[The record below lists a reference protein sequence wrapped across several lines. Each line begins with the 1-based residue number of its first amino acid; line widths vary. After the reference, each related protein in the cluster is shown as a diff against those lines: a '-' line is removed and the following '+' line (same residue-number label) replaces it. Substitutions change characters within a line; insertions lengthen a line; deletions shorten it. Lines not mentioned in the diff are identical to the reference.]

1 MKPILYI
8 SFLLIIL
15 LGFPSCSTFKLRHS
29 QRLND
34 RSETRLM
41 TTDSLRIQWQGGR
54 RLLRISA
61 QDQQVW
67 IWPLGEFRF
76 SPDSGFIGSASALQI
91 QTALQSVQQTH
102 DSLLIHTSRT
112 QALDSAETINLRI
125 HNRQSETRRTH
136 ILPARWWLY
145 ASGLVALVV
154 FIFWLRRKI
163 C

>member
-15 LGFPSCSTFKLRHS
+15 LGFPSCSTFKLRQS

-54 RLLRISA
+54 RLLRIST

-67 IWPLGEFRF
+67 IWPSGEFRF
-76 SPDSGFIGSASALQI
+76 RPDSGFIGSAAALRI
-91 QTALQSVQQTH
+91 QTDLQSVQQTH

-112 QALDSAETINLRI
+112 QTLDSAETINLRI

-136 ILPARWWLY
+136 ILTARWWLY
-145 ASGLVALVV
+145 ASGVVALVL